1 MRISRALTIA
11 TAIAVALPSISAAQR
26 DQFRDSWFWGVK
38 AGGMGIAD
46 ASGSLKQV
54 PLAGIE
60 WMITREHGGLYVSG
74 SQAFF
79 TQSTF
84 TAADPFSPDSGL
96 RTISLKNM
104 RRLDVAIVG
113 FPGEHVKFHP
123 YAGLGITLVD
133 VADAE
138 PQGPFSTTDQLDF
151 AQSVIQTQKAAFEPL
166 GLVGAQYRMTHFSV
180 FGQATINSASRDFLL
195 YNGRNWTFSYEVGLR
210 YNVGTSISRD

>member
-1 MRISRALTIA
+1 MRIRRALTIA
-11 TAIAVALPSISAAQR
+11 TTIAVALPSIAAAQR

-46 ASGSLKQV
+46 ASGALKQV

-60 WMITREHGGLYVSG
+60 WMITRQHGGLYVSA

-84 TAADPFSPDSGL
+84 TAADPSSPDSGL
-96 RTISLKNM
+96 RSISLKNM

-123 YAGLGITLVD
+123 YAGIGFTLVD
-133 VADAE
+133 IADAE
-138 PQGPFSTTDQLDF
+138 PQGPFSTIDQLQF
-151 AQSVIQTQKAAFEPL
+151 SENFIQEQKAAFEPMAL
-166 GLVGAQYRMTHFSV
+166 LGAQYRLQRFSV
-180 FGQATINSASRDFLL
+180 FGQTTLNSASRDFLL
-195 YNGRNWTFSYEVGLR
+195 YNGRQWSFSYELGLR